1 MYSKVI
7 ISFAIAALIGFASAC
22 DVKATS
28 YTTEGRKSDK
38 IKNFP
43 TT

>member
-7 ISFAIAALIGFASAC
+7 IPIVIAALIGFASAC

-28 YTTEGRKSDK
+28 YTTEGKK
-38 IKNFP
+38 KW
-43 TT
+43 